1 MRKLLI
7 SVSELLKFGATW
19 INDKSKFKTTFNE
32 VSLKLAINFLLDNC
46 FFNFGTLSF
55 LQIMEIPVGS
65 DPVYFVANL
74 FLHYHENL
82 WLYIQKAYLLATCFI
97 LQMIEF
103 GKSFQDIYPTE
114 LELTK
119 ESIFAFEA
127 SFFDL

>member
-46 FFNFGTLSF
+46 FFNFGTLSC
-55 LQIMEIPVGS
+55 LQIMEIPIGS
-65 DPVYFVANL
+65 DPVHFVANL

-97 LQMIEF
+97 L
-103 GKSFQDIYPTE
+103 
-114 LELTK
+114 
-119 ESIFAFEA
+119 
-127 SFFDL
+127 